1 MNTRTYTTMNTRP
14 STRMRVAIVA
24 LRHPSGRFSVLVPE
38 MEERLADLGC
48 EVDVIDPDAGP
59 VDLGAVRPDADL
71 YILKS
76 GTEAALSFA
85 GVLHARGA
93 RVVNPYPVAAVCRD
107 KVVQTHVLAEAG
119 VPVPESWM
127 TVDPMSLLPRLE
139 DGPLI
144 LKDPRGSQGRG
155 LEIVHD
161 RDGLAALPGGTPWLA
176 MRYHRPEGEDLKLY
190 RIGDEVFGVERIFP
204 ATTYA
209 QKLGRP
215 YAVSDDL
222 RDIVLRCGDAFGI
235 SVYGVDV
242 IRSRGRL
249 WVVDMSSF
257 PGFKGVPAAGRRIV
271 DHVVTAGNRTEA
283 RELAS

>member
-1 MNTRTYTTMNTRP
+1 MCA
-14 STRMRVAIVA
+14 RMRVAIVA

-38 MEERLADLGC
+38 MEDRLRDLGC
-48 EVDVIDPDAGP
+48 EVEVIDPDAGP

-93 RVVNPYPVAAVCRD
+93 RVVNPYPVAAACRD
-107 KVVQTHVLAEAG
+107 KVVQTHVLAEAD
-119 VPVPESWM
+119 VPVPQSWM
-127 TVDPMSLLPRLE
+127 TVDPMSLQSQLSA
-139 DGPLI
+139 GPLI

-161 RDGLAALPGGTPWLA
+161 RDGLAGLPVGTPWLA

-204 ATTYA
+204 ARTYA

-215 YAVSDDL
+215 YAVSAEL

-242 IRSRGRL
+242 VRSRGRH

-271 DHVVTAGNRTEA
+271 DHVVSHRDATVTRAV
-283 RELAS
+283 AS

>member
-1 MNTRTYTTMNTRP
+1 MTA
-14 STRMRVAIVA
+14 RMRVAIVA

-38 MEERLADLGC
+38 MEDRLRDLVC
-48 EVDVIDPDAGP
+48 ELEVIDPDAGP

-93 RVVNPYPVAAVCRD
+93 RVVNPYPVAAACRD
-107 KVVQTHVLAEAG
+107 KVVQTHVLAEAD
-119 VPVPESWM
+119 VPVPQSWM
-127 TVDPMSLLPRLE
+127 TVDPMSLQSQLSS
-139 DGPLI
+139 GPLI

-161 RDGLAALPGGTPWLA
+161 RDGLAGLPVGTPWLA

-204 ATTYA
+204 ARTYA

-215 YAVSDDL
+215 YAVSAEL

-242 IRSRGRL
+242 IRSQGRH

-257 PGFKGVPAAGRRIV
+257 PGFKGVPEAGRRIV
-271 DHVVTAGNRTEA
+271 DHVLSRSDAMATEVA
-283 RELAS
+283 AS

>member
-1 MNTRTYTTMNTRP
+1 M
-14 STRMRVAIVA
+14 SARMRVAIVA

-38 MEERLADLGC
+38 MEDRLRDLGC
-48 EVDVIDPDAGP
+48 EVEVIDPDAGP
-59 VDLGAVRPDADL
+59 VDLGAVRTDADL

-93 RVVNPYPVAAVCRD
+93 HVVNPYPVAAACRD
-107 KVVQTHVLAEAG
+107 KIVQTHVLAEAD
-119 VPVPESWM
+119 VPVPQSWM
-127 TVDPMSLLPRLE
+127 TVEPMSLLPQLGE
-139 DGPLI
+139 GPLI

-161 RDGLAALPGGTPWLA
+161 RDGLAALPTGTPWLA

-204 ATTYA
+204 ARTYA

-215 YAVSDDL
+215 YAVSDEL

-242 IRSRGRL
+242 VRSRGRH

-271 DHVVTAGNRTEA
+271 DHVVSHRDATVTRAV
-283 RELAS
+283 AS

>member
-1 MNTRTYTTMNTRP
+1 
-14 STRMRVAIVA
+14 MRVAIVA

-38 MEERLADLGC
+38 MEERLRELGC
-48 EVDVIDPDAGP
+48 EVEVIDPDAGP
-59 VDLGAVRPDADL
+59 VDLGAVRTDADL

-93 RVVNPYPVAAVCRD
+93 RVVNPYPVAAACRD
-107 KVVQTHVLAEAG
+107 KIVQTHVLAEAG
-119 VPVPESWM
+119 VPVPQSWM
-127 TVDPMSLLPRLE
+127 TVDPMSLLPQLE
-139 DGPLI
+139 EGPLI

-161 RDGLAALPGGTPWLA
+161 RDGLAALPVGTPWLA
-176 MRYHRPEGEDLKLY
+176 MRYYRPEGEDLKLY

-204 ATTYA
+204 AKTYA

-215 YAVSDDL
+215 YAVSGDL
-222 RDIVLRCGDAFGI
+222 RDTVLRCGDAFGI

-271 DHVVTAGNRTEA
+271 DHVVSHSDATETQ
-283 RELAS
+283 EIAS

>member
-1 MNTRTYTTMNTRP
+1 M
-14 STRMRVAIVA
+14 SAGMRVAIVA

-38 MEERLADLGC
+38 MVERLQHLGC
-48 EVDVIDPDAGP
+48 EVEVIDPDAAP
-59 VDLGAVRPDADL
+59 VHLGAVRTDADL

-93 RVVNPYPVAAVCRD
+93 RVVNPYPVAAACRD
-107 KVVQTHVLAEAG
+107 KIVQTHVLAEAD
-119 VPVPESWM
+119 VPVPQSWM
-127 TVDPMSLLPRLE
+127 TVDPMALLPQLG

-176 MRYHRPEGEDLKLY
+176 MEYHRPEGEDLKLY

-204 ATTYA
+204 ARTYA

-215 YAVSDDL
+215 YVVSDEL

-271 DHVVTAGNRTEA
+271 DHVVSRSDATLA
-283 RELAS
+283 REVAS

>member
-1 MNTRTYTTMNTRP
+1 M
-14 STRMRVAIVA
+14 SAGMRVVIVA

-38 MEERLADLGC
+38 MVDRLHSLGC
-48 EVDVIDPDAGP
+48 ETEVIDPDAGP
-59 VDLGAVRPDADL
+59 VDLGAVQTDADV

-93 RVVNPYPVAAVCRD
+93 RVVNPYPVAAACRD

-119 VPVPESWM
+119 VPVPQSWM
-127 TVDPMSLLPRLE
+127 SVDPMSLLSQLSE
-139 DGPLI
+139 GPLI

-161 RDGLAALPGGTPWLA
+161 RDRLAALPAGTPWLA
-176 MRYHRPEGEDLKLY
+176 MRYYRPEGQDLKLY

-204 ATTYA
+204 ARTYT

-215 YAVSDDL
+215 YAVSDEL

-242 IRSRGRL
+242 IRSRGKH

-271 DHVVTAGNRTEA
+271 DHVLSNSDATVTGVTAP
-283 RELAS
+283 

>member
-1 MNTRTYTTMNTRP
+1 M
-14 STRMRVAIVA
+14 SAGMRVVIVA

-38 MEERLADLGC
+38 MVDRLHSLGC
-48 EVDVIDPDAGP
+48 ETEVIDPDAGP
-59 VDLGAVRPDADL
+59 FDLGAVQTDADV

-93 RVVNPYPVAAVCRD
+93 RVVNPYPVAAACRD

-119 VPVPESWM
+119 VPVPQSWM
-127 TVDPMSLLPRLE
+127 SVDPMSLLSQLSE
-139 DGPLI
+139 GPLI

-161 RDGLAALPGGTPWLA
+161 RDRLAALPAGTPWLA
-176 MRYHRPEGEDLKLY
+176 MRYYRPEGQDLKLY

-204 ATTYA
+204 ARTYT

-215 YAVSDDL
+215 YAVSDEL

-242 IRSRGRL
+242 IRSRGKH

-271 DHVVTAGNRTEA
+271 DHVLSNSDATVTGVTAP
-283 RELAS
+283 

>member
-1 MNTRTYTTMNTRP
+1 M
-14 STRMRVAIVA
+14 SAGMRVAIVA

-38 MEERLADLGC
+38 MVERLHDLGC
-48 EVDVIDPDAGP
+48 EVEVIDPDAGP
-59 VDLGAVRPDADL
+59 LDLGAVRTDADL

-93 RVVNPYPVAAVCRD
+93 RVVNPYPVAAACRD
-107 KVVQTHVLAEAG
+107 KIVQTHVLAEAD
-119 VPVPESWM
+119 VPVPQSWM
-127 TVDPMSLLPRLE
+127 TVDPMALLPQLG

-155 LEIVHD
+155 LEIVQD

-176 MRYHRPEGEDLKLY
+176 MKYHRPEGEDLKLY

-204 ATTYA
+204 ARTYA

-271 DHVVTAGNRTEA
+271 DHVVSHSDATVP
-283 RELAS
+283 REVAS

>member
-1 MNTRTYTTMNTRP
+1 M
-14 STRMRVAIVA
+14 SAGMRVAIVA

-38 MEERLADLGC
+38 MVQRLQDLGC
-48 EVDVIDPDAGP
+48 EVEVIDPDAGP
-59 VDLGAVRPDADL
+59 VHLGAVRTDADL

-85 GVLHARGA
+85 GVLHAGGA
-93 RVVNPYPVAAVCRD
+93 RVVNPYPVAAACRD
-107 KVVQTHVLAEAG
+107 KIVQTHVLAEAD
-119 VPVPESWM
+119 VPVPRSWM
-127 TVDPMSLLPRLE
+127 TVDPMALLPQLG

-176 MRYHRPEGEDLKLY
+176 MEYHRPEGEDLKLY

-204 ATTYA
+204 ARTYA

-271 DHVVTAGNRTEA
+271 DHVVSRSHATVA
-283 RELAS
+283 REVAS

>member
-1 MNTRTYTTMNTRP
+1 M
-14 STRMRVAIVA
+14 SAGMRVAIVA

-38 MEERLADLGC
+38 MVDRLQQMGC
-48 EVDVIDPDAGP
+48 DVEIIDPDARP
-59 VDLGAVRPDADL
+59 LDLGAMQTDADV

-93 RVVNPYPVAAVCRD
+93 RVMNPYPVAAACRD
-107 KVVQTHVLAEAG
+107 KIVQTHMLADAQ
-119 VPVPESWM
+119 VPVPQSWM
-127 TVDPMSLLPRLE
+127 TVDPMTLLSQLSE
-139 DGPLI
+139 GPLI

-161 RDGLAALPGGTPWLA
+161 RDRLAALPGGRPWLA
-176 MRYHRPEGEDLKLY
+176 MRYHRPEGQDLKLY

-204 ATTYA
+204 ARTYTE
-209 QKLGRP
+209 KLGRP
-215 YAVSDDL
+215 YAVSADL
-222 RDIVLRCGDAFGI
+222 HDIVLRCGDAFGI

-242 IRSRGRL
+242 IRSHDKH

-257 PGFKGVPAAGRRIV
+257 PGFKGVPAAGRRII
-271 DHVVTAGNRTEA
+271 DHVVPDRDANVKRATAP
-283 RELAS
+283 

>member
-1 MNTRTYTTMNTRP
+1 MSAGT
-14 STRMRVAIVA
+14 RVAIVA

-38 MEERLADLGC
+38 MVDRLHDMGC
-48 EVDVIDPDAGP
+48 DVEVIDPDARP
-59 VDLGAVRPDADL
+59 LDLVAMQMDADV

-93 RVVNPYPVAAVCRD
+93 RVMNPYPVAAACRD
-107 KVVQTHVLAEAG
+107 KIVQTHVLADAH
-119 VPVPESWM
+119 VPVPQSWM
-127 TVDPMSLLPRLE
+127 TVDPMTLLSQLGQ
-139 DGPLI
+139 GPLI

-161 RDGLAALPGGTPWLA
+161 RDRLAALPGGRPWLA
-176 MRYHRPEGEDLKLY
+176 MRYHRPEGHDLKLY

-204 ATTYA
+204 ARTYA
-209 QKLGRP
+209 EKLGRP
-215 YAVSDDL
+215 YAVSADL
-222 RDIVLRCGDAFGI
+222 HDIVLRCGDAFGI

-242 IRSRGRL
+242 IRSQDKH

-257 PGFKGVPAAGRRIV
+257 PGFKGVPAAGRRII
-271 DHVVTAGNRTEA
+271 DHLVPDRDAIAKRVTAP
-283 RELAS
+283 

>member
-1 MNTRTYTTMNTRP
+1 M
-14 STRMRVAIVA
+14 SARMRVAIVA

-38 MEERLADLGC
+38 MVDRLHSLGC
-48 EVDVIDPDAGP
+48 ETEVIDPDAGP
-59 VDLGAVRPDADL
+59 VDLGAVRTDADV

-93 RVVNPYPVAAVCRD
+93 RVVNPYPVAAACRD

-119 VPVPESWM
+119 VPVPQSWM
-127 TVDPMSLLPRLE
+127 SVDPMSLLAQLSE
-139 DGPLI
+139 GPLI

-161 RDGLAALPGGTPWLA
+161 RDRLAALPAGTPWLA
-176 MRYHRPEGEDLKLY
+176 MRYYRPEGQDLKLY

-204 ATTYA
+204 ARTYT

-215 YAVSDDL
+215 YAVSDEL

-242 IRSRGRL
+242 IRSRGKH

-271 DHVVTAGNRTEA
+271 DHVLSHSDATVTGVTAP
-283 RELAS
+283 

>member
-1 MNTRTYTTMNTRP
+1 M
-14 STRMRVAIVA
+14 SAGLRVAIVA

-38 MEERLADLGC
+38 MVDRLHIMGC
-48 EVDVIDPDAGP
+48 DVEVIDPDAGP
-59 VDLGAVRPDADL
+59 VDLGAVQTDADV

-93 RVVNPYPVAAVCRD
+93 RVVNPYPVAAACRD
-107 KVVQTHVLAEAG
+107 KIVQTHVLAEAG
-119 VPVPESWM
+119 VPVPQSWM
-127 TVDPMSLLPRLE
+127 TVDPMSLLSELSQ
-139 DGPLI
+139 GPLI

-161 RDGLAALPGGTPWLA
+161 GDRLAALPGGTPWLA

-204 ATTYA
+204 ARTYT

-215 YAVSDDL
+215 YAVSADL

-242 IRSRGRL
+242 IRSHGKH

-257 PGFKGVPAAGRRIV
+257 PGFKGVPAAGRRII
-271 DHVVTAGNRTEA
+271 DHVVSHSDATVMRTVA
-283 RELAS
+283 P

>member
-1 MNTRTYTTMNTRP
+1 MSAGT
-14 STRMRVAIVA
+14 RVAIVA

-38 MEERLADLGC
+38 MVDRLHDMGC
-48 EVDVIDPDAGP
+48 DVEVIDPDARP
-59 VDLGAVRPDADL
+59 LDLVAMQMDADV

-93 RVVNPYPVAAVCRD
+93 RVMNPYPVAAACRD
-107 KVVQTHVLAEAG
+107 KIVQTHVLADAH
-119 VPVPESWM
+119 VPVPTSWM
-127 TVDPMSLLPRLE
+127 TVDPMTLLSQLGQ
-139 DGPLI
+139 GPLI

-161 RDGLAALPGGTPWLA
+161 RDRLAALPGGRPWLA
-176 MRYHRPEGEDLKLY
+176 MRYHRPEGHDLKLY

-204 ATTYA
+204 ARTYA
-209 QKLGRP
+209 EKLGRP
-215 YAVSDDL
+215 YAVSADL
-222 RDIVLRCGDAFGI
+222 HDIVLRCGDAFGI

-242 IRSRGRL
+242 IRSQDKH

-257 PGFKGVPAAGRRIV
+257 PGFKGVPAAGRRII
-271 DHVVTAGNRTEA
+271 DHLVPDRDAIAKRVTAP
-283 RELAS
+283 

>member
-1 MNTRTYTTMNTRP
+1 MNTRMN
-14 STRMRVAIVA
+14 RMRVAIVA

-38 MEERLADLGC
+38 MVDRLHGLGHDV
-48 EVDVIDPDAGP
+48 EVIDPDAGP
-59 VDLGAVRPDADL
+59 VDLGAVQTDADV

-93 RVVNPYPVAAVCRD
+93 RVVNPYPVAAACRD
-107 KVVQTHVLAEAG
+107 TGVPTHVLAEAG
-119 VPVPESWM
+119 VALPQSWM
-127 TVDPMSLLPRLE
+127 TVNPMSLQSELGE
-139 DGPLI
+139 GPLI

-176 MRYHRPEGEDLKLY
+176 MRYYRPEGEDLKLY

-204 ATTYA
+204 ARTYA

-242 IRSRGRL
+242 IRSQGRH

-271 DHVVTAGNRTEA
+271 DHVVSHSDATETQ
-283 RELAS
+283 EIAS

>member
-1 MNTRTYTTMNTRP
+1 M
-14 STRMRVAIVA
+14 SAGMRVAIVA

-38 MEERLADLGC
+38 MVDRLHSLGC
-48 EVDVIDPDAGP
+48 HVEVIDPDAGP
-59 VDLGAVRPDADL
+59 VDLGAVQTDADV
-71 YILKS
+71 YVLKS

-93 RVVNPYPVAAVCRD
+93 RVVNPYPVAAACRD
-107 KVVQTHVLAEAG
+107 KVVQTHVLAAAG
-119 VPVPESWM
+119 VPVPQSWM
-127 TVDPMSLLPRLE
+127 TVDPKSLQAELSA
-139 DGPLI
+139 GPLI

-161 RDGLAALPGGTPWLA
+161 RDRLAALPGGTPWLA
-176 MRYHRPEGEDLKLY
+176 MRYHRPEGQDLKLY

-204 ATTYA
+204 ARTYA

-215 YAVSDDL
+215 YAVSAGL

-242 IRSRGRL
+242 IRSEGRH

-257 PGFKGVPAAGRRIV
+257 PGFKGVPAAGRRII
-271 DHVVTAGNRTEA
+271 DHVLSQSDATATEVA
-283 RELAS
+283 AS

>member
-1 MNTRTYTTMNTRP
+1 MNTRMN
-14 STRMRVAIVA
+14 RMRVAIVA

-38 MEERLADLGC
+38 MVDRLHGLGHDV
-48 EVDVIDPDAGP
+48 EVIDPDAGP
-59 VDLGAVRPDADL
+59 VDLGAVQTDADV

-93 RVVNPYPVAAVCRD
+93 RVVNPYPVAAACRD

-119 VPVPESWM
+119 VALPQSWM
-127 TVDPMSLLPRLE
+127 TVNPMSLQSELGE
-139 DGPLI
+139 GPLI

-176 MRYHRPEGEDLKLY
+176 MRYYRPEGEDLKLY

-204 ATTYA
+204 ARTYA

-242 IRSRGRL
+242 IRSQGRH

-257 PGFKGVPAAGRRIV
+257 PGFKGVPEAGRRIV
-271 DHVVTAGNRTEA
+271 DHVLSHSDAMATEVA
-283 RELAS
+283 AS